1 MSQPEPAEDWLPTAT
16 VAAQL
21 KVSERTVNRWANEG
35 ILPIAFQA
43 PGATGARFF
52 RAEDVRRLLRE
63 NPKVVGLSGPGMPQG
78 SPGMETV
85 TPKPYDT
92 LLVRADGG
100 YETFAKH

>member
-52 RAEDVRRLLRE
+52 RAEDVRRLADDRIARF
-63 NPKVVGLSGPGMPQG
+63 MPDLTAG
-78 SPGMETV
+78 S
-85 TPKPYDT
+85 
-92 LLVRADGG
+92 AS
-100 YETFAKH
+100 